1 MDVALSASE
10 IQSQQ
15 QPQQSSGASGG
26 LQIRSRV
33 TVVCAECKRLKLKCD
48 RRTPCGSC
56 TKRDT
61 VARCVY
67 SPAAAEKVDLHSLNN
82 RLSQVESQLAQFTAS
97 GPRCH
102 PHHPKASGS
111 SHPDRVLLAVGKSG
125 SSLAISLDDITTIWL
140 DELDLGKELHPVQ
153 ELSPQ
158 RLGLPHANSSQVK
171 LESPMVTLPGKS
183 STCSLELPIPLLLPP
198 ISAYFA
204 AQSPSPDDAPCVTSR
219 LMAHL
224 PFAPRKRQ
232 RLYDNVEDVLKM
244 HPCFNFKHFKD
255 RAEAMF
261 RWGSEADSS
270 DDGALDSSSPGHP
283 SLETGGMM
291 GGQKAELARAIFF
304 GPPSATPVSASKG
317 PSPAK
322 PTLSFFAAVAAAFA
336 LGTLV
341 DREVADE
348 EARIHAAAQCEGI
361 IVDGPSTS
369 RPASRRRTEVLPT
382 QGKKG
387 KNTQKDSASYPS
399 VLLGLSQQALAL
411 FEKNNSY
418 DLDFLVTMILHVL
431 YMLHDSKA
439 RVAHNLL
446 PDVGK
451 MVNVARTMGLD
462 ADPDEFPG
470 TFNLFDAEARR
481 RLWWDIFYYDL
492 FVSDYMGRSALISD
506 TEHTTRL
513 PMDVDEDVFTPACTS
528 IPLPR
533 SPLSLLEP
541 NVSDFKYFGLKC
553 SLARLVKDIKKRSLK
568 DFLQND
574 PEAQAHYSLEQ
585 AMACASAVKQW
596 LAELPVAFRLD
607 VDSDLSNSPSSQ
619 RDVGASSIY
628 SSPSGDCPTA
638 SPVLLA
644 QRCELIVTAQRL
656 IMKIYVPFL
665 RPSNGHTTPTAHYQA
680 AVGIFTAAHTIIRAI
695 RVLCSMWKQR
705 PDLKGRRPT
714 PALFSFYSFGRTL
727 FDAAVACAH
736 NVIKDPTSVWA
747 RTAMEDVNYALEVMR
762 DPVLNTGRGPMR
774 GGIEG
779 DVHEAI
785 MIIVLLQKKAE
796 LARHGKL
803 DVSSG
808 MKRKRDEPEN
818 ESERLPDG
826 FQIPFIGGTVSS
838 TNLDCAPPSLTTHS
852 GSCVVVTTN
861 STQEKDISPS
871 EELPKRLTPPVP
883 PSSKRSQTDSRD
895 SKCKDKGTK
904 KACYP
909 RTGVRVRPVKDAPP
923 FCRLRTPSS
932 SGTPERNESALS
944 SSRTPVIPSS
954 QNTEHPPCASGF
966 MPPSQS
972 APSPGV
978 REAHHQTVTQVLPG
992 DPKLDFQVPFG
1003 TGDQSGPS
1011 LGRVSQ
1017 PSQYISSDNSDSAP
1031 MQKISPSGSS
1041 YEPTQSPSNSANP
1054 MPYAQPN
1061 TDYPD
1066 SPFTTSGPPNAL
1078 SATQVSRTPSA
1089 HNQPTSFMGE
1099 IPGPPRTYY
1108 SFDSRYEGNVND
1120 PPLMGLSI
1128 HPSMTFHTNGENAQ
1142 FPMEI
1147 PCHDLPLHR
1156 QEKSQPPP
1164 GYMTKPPEHHHQH
1177 AQRQFS
1183 GPPQSQTVAHSWQ
1196 PDGIIQDGFWRTAYD
1211 QFMPS

>member
-1 MDVALSASE
+1 MDVTLSVPE
-10 IQSQQ
+10 TQSQQ

-61 VARCVY
+61 VARCIY

-97 GPRCH
+97 GHRCH

-111 SHPDRVLLAVGKSG
+111 SPPDRALLAIGKSG
-125 SSLAISLDDITTIWL
+125 SSLAISLDDITAVWL
-140 DELDLGKELHPVQ
+140 DELDLGKDIHPVQ
-153 ELSPQ
+153 ELSPEVSC
-158 RLGLPHANSSQVK
+158 LPYANSSQVK
-171 LESPMVTLPGKS
+171 LESPTVTFPGQAL
-183 STCSLELPIPLLLPP
+183 TCSLELPIPLLLPP
-198 ISAYFA
+198 MSAYFSS
-204 AQSPSPDDAPCVTSR
+204 QSPSPDDAPCVTSR
-219 LMAHL
+219 LVAHL

-261 RWGSEADSS
+261 RWGSDADAS
-270 DDGALDSSSPGHP
+270 DDGPHDGSSSSP
-283 SLETGGMM
+283 
-291 GGQKAELARAIFF
+291 GQKAELARAIFF

-317 PSPAK
+317 PSPAR

-341 DREVADE
+341 DREVANE
-348 EARIHAAAQCEGI
+348 EARIHAVAQTEGVA
-361 IVDGPSTS
+361 VDGPSTS
-369 RPASRRRTEVLPT
+369 RPASRRRAEVLPA
-382 QGKKG
+382 QAKKG
-387 KNTQKDSASYPS
+387 KNAQKDAASSPS
-399 VLLGLSQQALAL
+399 VLLALSQQALAL
-411 FEKNNSY
+411 FEKTNPY
-418 DLDFLVTMILHVL
+418 DLDFLVTMIIHVL

-439 RVAHNLL
+439 RVAYSLL

-462 ADPDEFPG
+462 TDPDEFPG

-481 RLWWDIFYYDL
+481 RLWWDVFYYDL

-513 PMDVDEDVFTPACTS
+513 PMDVDEEVFTPACTS

-553 SLARLVKDIKKRSLK
+553 SLARLVKDVKKRSFK

-574 PEAQAHYSLEQ
+574 PEAQVHYSLEQ
-585 AMACASAVKQW
+585 AMACANEVKQW
-596 LAELPVAFRLD
+596 LAELPAAFRLD
-607 VDSDLSNSPSSQ
+607 VDSNLSSSQ
-619 RDVGASSIY
+619 RDVGASSLY
-628 SSPSGDCPTA
+628 PSPPSDGSTA

-644 QRCELIVTAQRL
+644 QRCELTVTAQRL

-665 RPSNGHTTPTAHYQA
+665 RPSNSHASATAHYQA
-680 AVGIFTAAHTIIRAI
+680 VIGVFTAAHTIIRAI
-695 RVLCSMWKQR
+695 RMLCSMWKQR

-727 FDAAVACAH
+727 FDAAVVCAH

-747 RTAMEDVNYALEVMR
+747 QTAMEDVNYALEVMR

-785 MIIVLLQKKAE
+785 RIVMLLQNKAD
-796 LARHGKL
+796 LARRGKL
-803 DVSSG
+803 DTSSG

-818 ESERLPDG
+818 DSERLPDD
-826 FQIPFIGGTVSS
+826 FQLPFVGGTVSS
-838 TNLDCAPPSLTTHS
+838 TILDCVPSNLTSHS
-852 GSCVVVTTN
+852 SPCVVVPVN
-861 STQEKDISPS
+861 SMQEKDTSLQS
-871 EELPKRLTPPVP
+871 EELPKCLTPPVP
-883 PSSKRSQTDSRD
+883 PSSKRSQADSRD
-895 SKCKDKGTK
+895 SKCKDKSTK
-904 KACYP
+904 KSCYP
-909 RTGVRVRPVKDAPP
+909 RTGVRVRPIKDAPP

-932 SGTPERNESALS
+932 SGTPERNESALP
-944 SSRTPVIPSS
+944 SSRTPVIPSTP
-954 QNTEHPPCASGF
+954 NAEHPPCVPGF
-966 MPPSQS
+966 MPQSQS

-978 REAHHQTVTQVLPG
+978 REVHHQTVTQDLSSET
-992 DPKLDFQVPFG
+992 KLDYQVPFG
-1003 TGDQSGPS
+1003 TGDQSGPC

-1017 PSQYISSDNSDSAP
+1017 PPQYINSDASDPAP
-1031 MQKISPSGSS
+1031 IQKISPGGST
-1041 YEPTQSPSNSANP
+1041 YEHSQSPTNNANP
-1054 MPYAQPN
+1054 MPYPQPN
-1061 TDYPD
+1061 TDYADP
-1066 SPFTTSGPPNAL
+1066 PFTASGSNTH
-1078 SATQVSRTPSA
+1078 SATQMSRTPSA
-1089 HNQPTSFMGE
+1089 HNQPTSYMSE
-1099 IPGPPRTYY
+1099 IPGPPPNYY
-1108 SFDSRYEGNVND
+1108 SFESRYEGNVNN
-1120 PPLMGLSI
+1120 PSLMGLSI
-1128 HPSMTFHTNGENAQ
+1128 HPSMTFHPNSENAQ

-1147 PCHDLPLHR
+1147 PHHDLPHHR
-1156 QEKSQPPP
+1156 QEKSHPS
-1164 GYMTKPPEHHHQH
+1164 GYITKPPEHHHH

-1183 GPPQSQTVAHSWQ
+1183 GPQSQAVAHSWQ
-1196 PDGIIQDGFWRTAYD
+1196 PDGIVSDGFWRTTYD

>member
-1 MDVALSASE
+1 MDVTLSVPE
-10 IQSQQ
+10 TQSQQ

-61 VARCVY
+61 VARCIY

-82 RLSQVESQLAQFTAS
+82 RLSQVESQLAQFSAS
-97 GPRCH
+97 GHRCH

-111 SHPDRVLLAVGKSG
+111 SHPDRAMLAVGKSG

-140 DELDLGKELHPVQ
+140 DELDLGKDIHPVQ

-158 RLGLPHANSSQVK
+158 ASYLSYTSSSQVK
-171 LESPMVTLPGKS
+171 LESPIVTFPGQALA
-183 STCSLELPIPLLLPP
+183 CSHELPIPLLLPP
-198 ISAYFA
+198 VSAYFSS
-204 AQSPSPDDAPCVTSR
+204 QSPSPDDAPCVTSR

-261 RWGSEADSS
+261 RWGSDADTS
-270 DDGALDSSSPGHP
+270 DDGPHDGSSSTHSG
-283 SLETGGMM
+283 LEAAGVMA
-291 GGQKAELARAIFF
+291 GQKAELARAIFF
-304 GPPSATPVSASKG
+304 GPPSSTPVSTSKG

-341 DREVADE
+341 DREVANE
-348 EARIHAAAQCEGI
+348 EARIHAAAQSEGVA
-361 IVDGPSTS
+361 VDGPSTS
-369 RPASRRRTEVLPT
+369 RPASRRRADVLPA

-387 KNTQKDSASYPS
+387 KNAQKDAASSPS
-399 VLLGLSQQALAL
+399 VLLALSQQALAL
-411 FEKNNSY
+411 FEKTNSY

-439 RVAHNLL
+439 RVAHSLL

-462 ADPDEFPG
+462 TDPDEFPG
-470 TFNLFDAEARR
+470 TFNLFDAETRR
-481 RLWWDIFYYDL
+481 RLWWDVFYYDL
-492 FVSDYMGRSALISD
+492 FVSDYMGRSALILD

-513 PMDVDEDVFTPACTS
+513 PMDVDEEVFTPACTS

-553 SLARLVKDIKKRSLK
+553 SLARLVKDVKKRSFK

-574 PEAQAHYSLEQ
+574 PEAQVHYSLEQ
-585 AMACASAVKQW
+585 AMACANEVKQW
-596 LAELPVAFRLD
+596 LAELPAAFRLD
-607 VDSDLSNSPSSQ
+607 VDSNLSNPPSAQ
-619 RDVGASSIY
+619 RDVGASLLY
-628 SSPSGDCPTA
+628 PSPPSDCSTA

-644 QRCELIVTAQRL
+644 QRCELTVTAQRL

-665 RPSNGHTTPTAHYQA
+665 RPSNAHASATAHYQA
-680 AVGIFTAAHTIIRAI
+680 VIGVFTAAHTIIRAI
-695 RVLCSMWKQR
+695 RALCSMWKQR

-727 FDAAVACAH
+727 FDAAVVCAH

-747 RTAMEDVNYALEVMR
+747 QTAMEDVNYALDMMR

-785 MIIVLLQKKAE
+785 RIIMLLQNKAD
-796 LARHGKL
+796 LARCGKL

-808 MKRKRDEPEN
+808 MKRKRDEPE
-818 ESERLPDG
+818 SDPERLSDD
-826 FQIPFIGGTVSS
+826 FQLPFIGGAVSS
-838 TNLDCAPPSLTTHS
+838 TIPDCVPSVLTSHS
-852 GSCVVVTTN
+852 GPCVVVATN
-861 STQEKDISPS
+861 STQEKDTSLS
-871 EELPKRLTPPVP
+871 EELPKRLTPPGP
-883 PSSKRSQTDSRD
+883 PNSKRSQTDSRD
-895 SKCKDKGTK
+895 SKSKDKSAK
-904 KACYP
+904 KSCYP
-909 RTGVRVRPVKDAPP
+909 RAGVRIRPIKDAPP

-932 SGTPERNESALS
+932 SGTPERNESALPP
-944 SSRTPVIPSS
+944 SRTPAIPSTP
-954 QNTEHPPCASGF
+954 NTEHPPCIPGF
-966 MPPSQS
+966 MPQPQS

-978 REAHHQTVTQVLPG
+978 REVHHQTVTQDLSS
-992 DPKLDFQVPFG
+992 DTKLDYQVPFG
-1003 TGDQSGPS
+1003 TGDQNGPR

-1017 PSQYISSDNSDSAP
+1017 PPQYINSDASDPAP
-1031 MQKISPSGSS
+1031 IQKISPGGST
-1041 YEPTQSPSNSANP
+1041 YEHNQSPTNSANP
-1054 MPYAQPN
+1054 MPYAQSN
-1061 TDYPD
+1061 TDYADP
-1066 SPFTTSGPPNAL
+1066 PFTTSGPNTL

-1089 HNQPTSFMGE
+1089 HNQPTSFMSE
-1099 IPGPPRTYY
+1099 IPGPPPNYY
-1108 SFDSRYEGNVND
+1108 SFDSRYEGNVHNSS
-1120 PPLMGLSI
+1120 LMDLNI
-1128 HPSMTFHTNGENAQ
+1128 HPSMTFHPNSENAH

-1147 PCHDLPLHR
+1147 PHHDLPHHR
-1156 QEKSQPPP
+1156 QEKSQPP
-1164 GYMTKPPEHHHQH
+1164 GYITKPPEHHHH
-1177 AQRQFS
+1177 PQRQFS
-1183 GPPQSQTVAHSWQ
+1183 GPQSQTVAHSWQ
-1196 PDGIIQDGFWRTAYD
+1196 PDGIVQEGFWRTTYD